1 MPRSFRIAV
10 DANPVTRPAQT
21 GTEVYARELARRL
34 PATAPDLEWVF
45 YASRPGTDAGVDMTL
60 LPGRRLWS
68 QARLP
73 VELWGRRPDLFFA
86 PSHVVPFLAPGLTLT
101 VVHDLAFERF
111 PAAYRP
117 FDRWYLRRTTRWAL
131 RRCPIVVAVS
141 ESTRRDLV
149 ELYGAD
155 PERVVVVHS
164 AATPPP
170 PGLRVREARLAE
182 LGVRRPF
189 ALHVGRVEP
198 RKNQLGALAAVERV
212 PGLTLVSA
220 GPVIDAEIANR
231 LRASQR
237 ALVLGR
243 VEAGDLEL
251 LYRTA
256 SALVFPSLYEGFG
269 FPILEAMH
277 RGLPVVT
284 VRASSLAEV
293 GGEAALYV
301 DDPDDAEG
309 LTDALRSAVE
319 DAAVRKRLVAAGRR
333 QARGFSWER
342 TAAGVVE
349 VMRGLLA
356 R

>member
-1 MPRSFRIAV
+1 V
-10 DANPVTRPAQT
+10 DANPVTRRALT

-34 PATAPDLEWVF
+34 PGAAPDIEWVF
-45 YASRPGTDAGVDMTL
+45 YAARPAEGAELDLTV
-60 LPGRRLWS
+60 LPAPRLWS

-73 VELWGRRPDLFFA
+73 VELWSRRPDLFFA
-86 PSHVVPFLAPGLTLT
+86 PSHVVPFLAPGRALS
-101 VVHDLAFERF
+101 VVHDLAYERF
-111 PAAYRP
+111 PSAYRA

-131 RRCPIVVAVS
+131 RRCAVVIAVS

-155 PERVVVVHS
+155 PARVVVVPS

-170 PGLRVREARLAE
+170 PGLREREARLAK
-182 LGVRRPF
+182 LGVARPF

-198 RKNQLGALAAVERV
+198 RKNQGAALAAVSRV

-220 GPVIDAEIANR
+220 GPVVDADLAER
-231 LRASQR
+231 LRASGR
-237 ALVLGR
+237 ARVLGP
-243 VEAGDLEL
+243 VAGSDLEL

-256 SALVFPSLYEGFG
+256 SALIFPSLYEGFG
-269 FPILEAMH
+269 LPVLEAML

-284 VRASSLAEV
+284 VRTSSLPEV
-293 GGEAALYV
+293 GGEAALYAEG
-301 DDPDDAEG
+301 PDDVHGLAE
-309 LTDALRSAVE
+309 ALRAVVG
-319 DAAVRKRLVAAGRR
+319 DVAVRKRLVAAGRR
-333 QARGFSWER
+333 QAKGFSWEK

-349 VMRGLLA
+349 VIRGLLA